1 MIYTFWTLKEK
12 MMSTYKKK
20 FHENFDDD
28 YEIDEEEGE
37 DGDAES
43 ADHTP
48 TEITPVKTKTLTR
61 REALEILETTKDFSG
76 LDFRKANLSKLDFS
90 NCNFR
95 NANLSYTNFKDCNL
109 EGSDFRTA
117 SLWNANLEG
126 ANLARAH
133 LEDADLDY
141 TKLRGACFYRAHI
154 KRATLPVDLIPREEI
169 LRSVN
174 EGSKITR

>member
-1 MIYTFWTLKEK
+1 MDE
-12 MMSTYKKK
+12 
-20 FHENFDDD
+20 
-28 YEIDEEEGE
+28 DEEEE
-37 DGDAES
+37 IESPDIEPSVAE
-43 ADHTP
+43 
-48 TEITPVKTKTLTR
+48 IVPVKTKTLTR
-61 REALEILETTKDFSG
+61 REALDILQTTRNFAG

-90 NCNFR
+90 HCNFYG
-95 NANLSYTNFKDCNL
+95 ANLSYANFKDCYL

-126 ANLARAH
+126 ANLSRTF

-141 TKLRGACFYRAHI
+141 TKLRGACFFRAHI

-169 LRSVN
+169 MRSVI